1 MFSPNLSHWLG
12 RPLLALAYLRLVRE
26 EEVLIGV
33 RESVGRA
40 QAWWRAAH
48 LALAGLFVIGLVIH
62 VVTVTFFAGYVA
74 DGGEIYWWHLT
85 KW

>member
-12 RPLLALAYLRLVRE
+12 HPLLALAYLRLVRE
-26 EEVLIGV
+26 EEALIGV

-48 LALAGLFVIGLVIH
+48 LALAVLFVIGLVIH